1 MNLKQRFSI
10 IFSSLFSI
18 VLALMMII
26 LLSLFEQFR
35 AEEFK
40 QRLQEKAETTVK
52 LLMDVEEVDKQLLK
66 IIDQNTINTLYDE
79 KVLIFN
85 ENFELIYSSLD
96 DAVLTWNK
104 ADLEYLKV
112 HQESFKRIGDDEFY
126 GAYYDSHKNKFY
138 ALVKAEDKY
147 GFSKLI
153 YLRYLLI
160 GSYIISN
167 LLVWGLSFYLSKIS
181 LSPLDDVTNKI
192 KEITEKNLNV
202 RLSVKK
208 NKDEISAL
216 STSFNQMIDRI
227 EKSYKK
233 QKEFTS
239 NASHELRTPI
249 SRIVSQLENIIIQN
263 NKIDEALIRNIKS
276 IAEDSYQL
284 SELVSSLLILSRID
298 EAEKVKFINT
308 YRLDEIIFNSST
320 TVSKSYPD
328 YKLNFFINNAEDD
341 DINLEIPAD
350 ESLLKIAFLNL
361 LKNAYLYSNDGTVYC
376 TITPNR
382 NSIQISIK
390 NKGTVPDVED
400 TDVLFQS
407 FYRGSNSANKTGSGL
422 GLGIT
427 KRIVQYH
434 SGEIRYNRPDNNTNE
449 IIINFN
455 F

>member
-18 VLALMMII
+18 VLAIMMIV

-35 AEEFK
+35 QDEFK

-96 DAVLTWNK
+96 DAVLSWNK
-104 ADLEYLKV
+104 ADLEYLKT
-112 HQESFKRIGDDEFY
+112 HQESFKRVGDDEFY
-126 GAYYDSHKNKFY
+126 GAHYVSHKNKYY

-167 LLVWGLSFYLSKIS
+167 LIVWALSFYLSKIS
-181 LSPLDDVTNKI
+181 LGPLDEVTNKI
-192 KEITEKNLNV
+192 REITEKNLNV
-202 RLSVKK
+202 RLDVKK

-249 SRIVSQLENIIIQN
+249 SRIVAQLENIIIQN
-263 NKIDEALIRNIKS
+263 KNIDAGLITNLRS
-276 IAEDSYQL
+276 ISEDSYQL
-284 SELVSSLLILSRID
+284 SELVSSLLILSRLD
-298 EAEKVKFINT
+298 EAEKIKFIKT
-308 YRLDEIIFNSST
+308 CRLDEIIFNSSSD
-320 TVSKSYPD
+320 VSKTYPN
-328 YKLNFFINNAEDD
+328 YKLNFYIDESENAE
-341 DINLEIPAD
+341 INLEIPAD
-350 ESLLKIAFLNL
+350 ESLLKIAFLNI
-361 LKNAYLYSNDGTVYC
+361 LKNAYIYSNDGIVYC
-376 TITPNR
+376 TITPLLNG
-382 NSIQISIK
+382 IEISIK
-390 NKGTVPDVED
+390 NNGLVPDVKNTEE
-400 TDVLFQS
+400 LFQS
-407 FYRGSNSANKTGSGL
+407 FYRGSNSANKSGSGL

-427 KRIVQYH
+427 KRIIQYH
-434 SGEIRYNRPDNNTNE
+434 SGHIVYDRPNSDTNV
-449 IIINFN
+449 IKVTFH